1 MYMSF
6 TFPINN
12 ILNLIFIWVL
22 MKFDKYNAI

>member
-1 MYMSF
+1 MYMVLN
-6 TFPINN
+6 FPINN